1 MGATPQNSPINLYT
15 TKAFNTMNT
24 LIFATLTLTVAY
36 LVAGFIAHIHDAI
49 IAQMPQKPQP
59 RVAYFPEDTTASD
72 DDTELFDDI
81 IESDRLHGTCGNP
94 GIIFRPA
101 PVVAKSGVIHL
112 CSIRQLKTLAKGRVK
127 NYSSLTKPQLIAA
140 LS

>member
-1 MGATPQNSPINLYT
+1 MT
-15 TKAFNTMNT
+15 T
-24 LIFATLTLTVAY
+24 LIIATLTLTPVYFAAPF
-36 LVAGFIAHIHDAI
+36 VAHIHDS
-49 IAQMPQKPQP
+49 IAARLPHTPQL
-59 RVAYFPEDTTASD
+59 RIEYFPEDAIASD

-81 IESDRLHGTCGNP
+81 IEGDRLHGTCGNP

-101 PVVAKSGVIHL
+101 PVVAKSGV
-112 CSIRQLKTLAKGRVK
+112 AKGRIK

>member
-15 TKAFNTMNT
+15 TKAFNIMNT
-24 LIFATLTLTVAY
+24 LIIAALTLTVAY
-36 LVAGFIAHIHDAI
+36 FVASFIAYIHDAI
-49 IAQMPQKPQP
+49 SARMPQKPQP
-59 RVAYFPEDTTASD
+59 RIEYFPEDNQP
-72 DDTELFDDI
+72 DDTKLFDDI
-81 IESDRLHGTCGNP
+81 IEGDRLHGTCGNP

-101 PVVAKSGVIHL
+101 PVVAKSGVIQHY
-112 CSIRQLKTLAKGRVK
+112 SIRQLKALAKGRIK